1 MTLFVLTD
9 RGVAKAWTWAHF
21 GQGVGPIWL
30 DGVQCTGNE
39 LSLEECP
46 RNMWKQHNCDHMED
60 AGVSCNPYT
69 GQSQGANSLHVFILD
84 NTVIIPVGSNL
95 PFVI

>member
-1 MTLFVLTD
+1 MFLLSD

-21 GQGVGPIWL
+21 GQGSGPILL
-30 DGVQCTGNE
+30 DEVQCTGNE

-46 RNMWKQHNCDHMED
+46 HNVWELNNCDHMED

-69 GQSQGANSLHVFILD
+69 GQSLEKKHYNSCILLRCSSINSFI
-84 NTVIIPVGSNL
+84 N
-95 PFVI
+95 

>member
-1 MTLFVLTD
+1 MTN

-21 GQGVGPIWL
+21 GQGFGPIFL

-39 LSLEECP
+39 LCLEECP
-46 RNMWKQHNCDHMED
+46 HNLWEQHNCDHMED

-69 GQSQGANSLHVFILD
+69 GQSQGRKHILTHTFILD
-84 NTVIIPVGSNL
+84 DAVIIPVGSN
-95 PFVI
+95 

>member
-1 MTLFVLTD
+1 MAPFVLTY
-9 RGVAKAWTWAHF
+9 RGMAKAWTWARF
-21 GQGVGPIWL
+21 GQGSGPILL

-46 RNMWKQHNCDHMED
+46 RNVWELNNCDHIED

-69 GQSQGANSLHVFILD
+69 GQNRGR
-84 NTVIIPVGSNL
+84 
-95 PFVI
+95 